1 MTASLHDV
9 NGAAAIRLLLIED
22 SPSDAMLIEAQLRDS
37 MFTTAAIEHES
48 SLAAGL
54 ARLGAGGF
62 DGVLVDL
69 GLPDSEGLDT
79 FVRVAE
85 AAGAAAVVVVTG
97 LADARLAEEAVCLG
111 AQDYLIKSGSRPGE
125 FGRAVDYAIRRQRV
139 IDELARAR
147 DEQLATKDRFLSH
160 VSHELRSPL
169 SVVHQF
175 ASLLYD
181 GVAGPLS
188 VDQREFLGVLIR
200 NVGQLKVMIDDLL
213 EVGLAQRG
221 RLAVECHALDLRGL
235 LADAVAAYVPAADHR
250 DIALRLDAGLLPA
263 VVADGE
269 RIREVLANVIDNALK
284 FTAPGGTVTL
294 EGTVDGVD
302 GEGYVRVTTRDTGCG
317 VRAEDLGHI
326 FEQFF
331 QAEQSDEVSRHGLGL
346 GLFVC
351 KDLIERQGGAMWAES
366 THGQGTAVSFT
377 VPTDPTNPDSE
388 ATS

>member
-1 MTASLHDV
+1 MTASAHNVDDV
-9 NGAAAIRLLLIED
+9 AVATRLLLIED

-37 MFTTAAIEHES
+37 VFATATIERES

-54 ARLGAGGF
+54 TRLDEGGF

-85 AAGAAAVVVVTG
+85 AAGTAAVVVVTG
-97 LADARLAEEAVCLG
+97 LADAQLAEEAVCLG

-125 FGRAVDYAIRRQRV
+125 FGRAVNYAIRRQRV
-139 IDELARAR
+139 LDELARAR
-147 DEQLATKDRFLSH
+147 DEQLEAKDRFLSH

-175 ASLLYD
+175 ASLLFD
-181 GVAGPLS
+181 GV
-188 VDQREFLGVLIR
+188 
-200 NVGQLKVMIDDLL
+200 DDLL
-213 EVGLAQRG
+213 EVGRVQRG
-221 RLAVECHALDLRGL
+221 HLAVECRALDLRGL
-235 LADAVAAYVPAADHR
+235 LADVVTAYAPAAEHR
-250 DIALRLDAGLLPA
+250 GIAFSLDAGLLPE
-263 VVADGE
+263 VVADEE
-269 RIREVLANVIDNALK
+269 RIREVLANVVDNALK
-284 FTAPGGTVTL
+284 FTAPGGSIAL
-294 EGTVDGVD
+294 EGMADD
-302 GEGYVRVTTRDTGCG
+302 EGYVRVTARDTGCG
-317 VRAEDLGHI
+317 VRAEDLDRI

-351 KDLIERQGGAMWAES
+351 KDLVERQGGAMWAES
-366 THGQGTAVSFT
+366 THGQGTAISFT
-377 VPTDPTNPDSE
+377 VPVTTTNPDSE

>member
-1 MTASLHDV
+1 MTASAHNVDDLAV
-9 NGAAAIRLLLIED
+9 ATRLLLIED

-37 MFTTAAIEHES
+37 VFTTAAIERES

-54 ARLGAGGF
+54 ARLDEGGF

-85 AAGAAAVVVVTG
+85 AAGTAAVVVVTG

-125 FGRAVDYAIRRQRV
+125 FGRAVNYAIRRQRV
-139 IDELARAR
+139 LDELARAR
-147 DEQLATKDRFLSH
+147 DEQLEAKDRFLSH

-175 ASLLYD
+175 ASLLFD

-200 NVGQLKVMIDDLL
+200 NVGQLRVMIDDLL
-213 EVGLAQRG
+213 EVGRVQRG
-221 RLAVECHALDLRGL
+221 HLAVECRALDLRGL
-235 LADAVAAYVPAADHR
+235 LADVVTAYAPAAEHR
-250 DIALRLDAGLLPA
+250 GIAFSLDAGLLPA
-263 VVADGE
+263 VVADEE
-269 RIREVLANVIDNALK
+269 RIREVLANVVDNALK
-284 FTAPGGTVTL
+284 FTAPGGSIAL
-294 EGTVDGVD
+294 EGMADD
-302 GEGYVRVTTRDTGCG
+302 EGYVRVTARDTGCG
-317 VRAEDLGHI
+317 VRAEDLDRI

-351 KDLIERQGGAMWAES
+351 KDLVERQGGAMWAES
-366 THGQGTAVSFT
+366 THGQGTAISFT
-377 VPTDPTNPDSE
+377 VPVTTTNPDSE

>member
-1 MTASLHDV
+1 MTSSVRDLDDV
-9 NGAAAIRLLLIED
+9 AVATRLLLIED
-22 SPSDAMLIEAQLRDS
+22 SPSDAMLIESQLRDS
-37 MFTTAAIEHES
+37 VFATATIERES

-54 ARLGAGGF
+54 ARLDEGGF

-69 GLPDSEGLDT
+69 GLPDSDGLDT

-85 AAGAAAVVVVTG
+85 SAGTAAVVVVTG

-125 FGRAVDYAIRRQRV
+125 FGRAVNYAIRRQRV
-139 IDELARAR
+139 LDELARAR
-147 DEQLATKDRFLSH
+147 DEQLEMKDRFLSH

-175 ASLLYD
+175 ASLLFD

-188 VDQREFLGVLIR
+188 VDQRDFLGVLIR
-200 NVGQLKVMIDDLL
+200 NVGQLRVMIDDLL
-213 EVGLAQRG
+213 EVGRGQRG
-221 RLAVECHALDLRGL
+221 LLAVECRALDLRGL
-235 LADAVAAYVPAADHR
+235 LADAVTAYGPAADDRH
-250 DIALRLDAGLLPA
+250 ITLSLDAGLLPA
-263 VVADGE
+263 VVGDAE

-284 FTAPGGTVTL
+284 FTAPGGSVAL
-294 EGTVDGVD
+294 EGTADDAGH
-302 GEGYVRVTTRDTGCG
+302 VRVTARDTGCG
-317 VRAEDLGHI
+317 VRAEDLDRI

-351 KDLIERQGGAMWAES
+351 KDLVERQGGAMWAES
-366 THGQGTAVSFT
+366 THGQGTAISFT
-377 VPTDPTNPDSE
+377 VPTTTPNPDAE

>member
-1 MTASLHDV
+1 VFATAT
-9 NGAAAIRLLLIED
+9 IE
-22 SPSDAMLIEAQLRDS
+22 R
-37 MFTTAAIEHES
+37 ES

-54 ARLGAGGF
+54 ARLDEGGF

-85 AAGAAAVVVVTG
+85 AAGTAAVVVVTG
-97 LADARLAEEAVCLG
+97 LADARLAEDAVCLG
-111 AQDYLIKSGSRPGE
+111 AQDYLVKSGSRPGE
-125 FGRAVDYAIRRQRV
+125 FGRAVNYAIRRQRV
-139 IDELARAR
+139 LDELARAR
-147 DEQLATKDRFLSH
+147 DEQLEMKDRFLSH

-175 ASLLYD
+175 ASLLFD

-200 NVGQLKVMIDDLL
+200 NVGQLRVMIDDLL
-213 EVGLAQRG
+213 EVGRVQRG
-221 RLAVECHALDLRGL
+221 RLAVDCRALDLRGL
-235 LADAVAAYVPAADHR
+235 LADAVTAYAPAAEHR
-250 DIALRLDAGLLPA
+250 GIALRLDAGVLPA
-263 VVADGE
+263 VLADEE

-284 FTAPGGTVTL
+284 FTAPGGSVAL
-294 EGTVDGVD
+294 EGMADD
-302 GEGYVRVTTRDTGCG
+302 EGYVRVTARDTGCG
-317 VRAEDLGHI
+317 VRAEDLDRI

-351 KDLIERQGGAMWAES
+351 KDLVERQGGAMWAES
-366 THGQGTAVSFT
+366 THGQGTAISFT
-377 VPTDPTNPDSE
+377 VPMATTNPDPE